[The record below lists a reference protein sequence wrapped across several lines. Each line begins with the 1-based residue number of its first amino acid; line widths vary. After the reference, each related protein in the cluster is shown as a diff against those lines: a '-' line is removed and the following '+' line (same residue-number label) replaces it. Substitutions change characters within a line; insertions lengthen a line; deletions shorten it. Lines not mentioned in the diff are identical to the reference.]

1 MAGHSQF
8 KNIMYRKSAQD
19 KKRSKLYS
27 KMSREIMVAAKSGSS
42 DPEHNSR
49 LRAAISNAK
58 EINLPKA
65 NIVRAIK
72 KSQILGKDNFLE
84 VRYECFGPEGV
95 AILIEALTD
104 NKNRTVTSVRTALQK
119 VGGRMGEAGSIIH
132 LFKHVG
138 VLEYFGN
145 QLYEKCFEA
154 AVDAGAEDVVSE
166 NEGMK
171 VICEIKKIELI
182 RKVLSKLVGESDKY
196 IITWQPLTMIDISE
210 EATSKLYKLFE
221 LLGDDED
228 IQNIYSNLNATES

>member
-72 KSQILGKDNFLE
+72 KSQILGKDNL
-84 VRYECFGPEGV
+84 
-95 AILIEALTD
+95 A
-104 NKNRTVTSVRTALQK
+104 
-119 VGGRMGEAGSIIH
+119 
-132 LFKHVG
+132 
-138 VLEYFGN
+138 
-145 QLYEKCFEA
+145 
-154 AVDAGAEDVVSE
+154 
-166 NEGMK
+166 
-171 VICEIKKIELI
+171 
-182 RKVLSKLVGESDKY
+182 
-196 IITWQPLTMIDISE
+196 
-210 EATSKLYKLFE
+210 
-221 LLGDDED
+221 
-228 IQNIYSNLNATES
+228 